1 MDDRSL
7 KIHFLVLCMMKDICL
22 SLDIFD
28 GYLFLT
34 PPCGCTRRNK
44 MAASESTKMPKLN
57 GSHLEFE
64 QEMKS
69 NRFILFYY
77 ESALS

>member
-1 MDDRSL
+1 
-7 KIHFLVLCMMKDICL
+7 
-22 SLDIFD
+22 
-28 GYLFLT
+28 
-34 PPCGCTRRNK
+34 

-77 ESALS
+77 ESALSYKQNEVLHDYMDTKLTSVQLI